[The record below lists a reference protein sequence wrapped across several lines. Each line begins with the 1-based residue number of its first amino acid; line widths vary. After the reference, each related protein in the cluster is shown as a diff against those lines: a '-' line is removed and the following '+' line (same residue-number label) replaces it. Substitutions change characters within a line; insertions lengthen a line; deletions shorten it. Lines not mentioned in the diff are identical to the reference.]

1 MALDEWIWNIYTKT
15 GYMNYVSLM
24 PNGNLRVS
32 NLKMLF
38 ERAKQYESASFKG
51 LFNFINCIDKIKF
64 NSEDLT
70 SAKII
75 GENEDVV
82 RIMSIH
88 KSKGLEFPVVILA
101 GVGKQFNMQ
110 DLNEKILLD
119 QDLGLGPQYIDSERH
134 IEFKTLAKKALAIK
148 AKREAVSEEMRVLY
162 VALTRP
168 KEKLIIVGRQK
179 DANKKI
185 TEKQK
190 ALEVYPSDDSK
201 INAYLLQKYKTY
213 LDWLEL
219 IYEKEGV
226 AKTEKIFRV
235 NVHNKKELL
244 ENLKKEEKIEEDIYQ
259 KIIENAKK
267 ADKEEKQKILEY
279 LNWKYPHEEIEG
291 VPTKTSVT
299 KIKEMVNAE
308 QVEEQTKNV
317 KFAVEET
324 KEAKVI
330 TQKPKFVNNNENAKI
345 SNAQKGTLMHLC
357 VQKMNEKEEYTAEKI
372 QELIDELKQREIIS
386 ETEAES
392 INISKLQGY
401 TKSDLWQEL
410 KNAKEIHKEKAFYI
424 NVKASRMYEISKEND
439 ENILV
444 QGIIDLYYIDKD
456 GKLVLVDYKTD
467 YVEAEKENELVEKYK
482 EQLYLYKDALEKA
495 LNRKVDRMWIYSL
508 YLNESIVIEK

>member
-1 MALDEWIWNIYTKT
+1 MSLHIKTEYDDDIAKLVIMPGDPVRVKFIAENYLDDYKLVNNVRVNLAYT
-15 GYMNYVSLM
+15 GY
-24 PNGNLRVS
+24 
-32 NLKMLF
+32 
-38 ERAKQYESASFKG
+38 FKG
-51 LFNFINCIDKIKF
+51 VKITVMASGMGCPSMAIYAKELFDYYNV
-64 NSEDLT
+64 E
-70 SAKII
+70 KII
-75 GENEDVV
+75 RVGSCGSYYDEIDV
-82 RIMSIH
+82 
-88 KSKGLEFPVVILA
+88 KSVILA
-101 GVGKQFNMQ
+101 EKAYTLSNFSYQYDGKEI
-110 DLNEKILLD
+110 DLISASSFLN
-119 QDLGLGPQYIDSERH
+119 
-134 IEFKTLAKKALAIK
+134 
-148 AKREAVSEEMRVLY
+148 
-162 VALTRP
+162 
-168 KEKLIIVGRQK
+168 
-179 DANKKI
+179 
-185 TEKQK
+185 
-190 ALEVYPSDDSK
+190 
-201 INAYLLQKYKTY
+201 
-213 LDWLEL
+213 
-219 IYEKEGV
+219 
-226 AKTEKIFRV
+226 
-235 NVHNKKELL
+235 
-244 ENLKKEEKIEEDIYQ
+244 Q

-267 ADKEEKQKILEY
+267 SDKEEKQKILEY

-324 KEAKVI
+324 KEAKAI

-372 QELIDELKQREIIS
+372 QELIDELKRREIIS
-386 ETEAES
+386 KAEAES
-392 INISKLQGY
+392 INIGKLQGY

-424 NVKASRMYEISKEND
+424 NVKASRMYDISKEND

-444 QGIIDLYYIDKD
+444 QGIIDLYYIDKN

-467 YVEAEKENELVEKYK
+467 YVEAGKENELVEKYK

>member
-1 MALDEWIWNIYTKT
+1 M
-15 GYMNYVSLM
+15 
-24 PNGNLRVS
+24 
-32 NLKMLF
+32 
-38 ERAKQYESASFKG
+38 
-51 LFNFINCIDKIKF
+51 
-64 NSEDLT
+64 
-70 SAKII
+70 
-75 GENEDVV
+75 
-82 RIMSIH
+82 
-88 KSKGLEFPVVILA
+88 
-101 GVGKQFNMQ
+101 
-110 DLNEKILLD
+110 
-119 QDLGLGPQYIDSERH
+119 
-134 IEFKTLAKKALAIK
+134 
-148 AKREAVSEEMRVLY
+148 SEEMRVLY

-267 ADKEEKQKILEY
+267 ANKEEKQKILEY

-324 KEAKVI
+324 KEVRTI
-330 TQKPKFVNNNENAKI
+330 TQKPKFINNNENAKI

-372 QELIDELKQREIIS
+372 QELIDGLKKKGIIS
-386 ETEAES
+386 EAEAEN

-410 KNAKEIHKEKAFYI
+410 KNAREIHKEKAFYI
-424 NVKASRMYEISKEND
+424 NVKASRMYDISKEND

-467 YVEAEKENELVEKYK
+467 YVEAGKESELVEKYK
-482 EQLYLYKDALEKA
+482 EQLYLYRDALEMA

>member
-1 MALDEWIWNIYTKT
+1 
-15 GYMNYVSLM
+15 
-24 PNGNLRVS
+24 
-32 NLKMLF
+32 MLF

-51 LFNFINCIDKIKF
+51 LFNFINFIDKIKF

-267 ADKEEKQKILEY
+267 ANKEEKQKILEY

-324 KEAKVI
+324 KEARAI

-386 ETEAES
+386 KAEAES
-392 INISKLQGY
+392 INIGKLQGY

-424 NVKASRMYEISKEND
+424 NVKASRMYDISKEND

-444 QGIIDLYYIDKD
+444 QGIIDLYYIDKN

-467 YVEAEKENELVEKYK
+467 YVKTGKENELVEKYK
-482 EQLYLYKDALEKA
+482 EQLYLCKDALEKA

-508 YLNESIVIEK
+508 YLNESIEIEK

>member
-1 MALDEWIWNIYTKT
+1 
-15 GYMNYVSLM
+15 
-24 PNGNLRVS
+24 
-32 NLKMLF
+32 
-38 ERAKQYESASFKG
+38 
-51 LFNFINCIDKIKF
+51 
-64 NSEDLT
+64 
-70 SAKII
+70 
-75 GENEDVV
+75 
-82 RIMSIH
+82 
-88 KSKGLEFPVVILA
+88 
-101 GVGKQFNMQ
+101 
-110 DLNEKILLD
+110 
-119 QDLGLGPQYIDSERH
+119 
-134 IEFKTLAKKALAIK
+134 
-148 AKREAVSEEMRVLY
+148 MRVLY

-244 ENLKKEEKIEEDIYQ
+244 ENLKKEEQIEEDIYQ

-267 ADKEEKQKILEY
+267 SDKEEKQKILEY

-324 KEAKVI
+324 KEAKAI

-386 ETEAES
+386 KAEAES
-392 INISKLQGY
+392 INIGKLQGY

-424 NVKASRMYEISKEND
+424 NVKASRMYDISKEND

-444 QGIIDLYYIDKD
+444 QGIIDLYYIDKN

-467 YVEAEKENELVEKYK
+467 YVEAGKENELVEKYK

>member
-1 MALDEWIWNIYTKT
+1 MPLDEFIWQIYLDT
-15 GYMNYVSLM
+15 GYYQYVGLM
-24 PNGNLRVS
+24 RNGELRQA

-38 ERAKQYESASFKG
+38 ERAKQCESISFKG
-51 LFNFINCIDKIKF
+51 LYNFINYIEKIKT
-64 NSEDLT
+64 SSKDMD

-75 GENEDVV
+75 GENDDVV

-88 KSKGLEFPVVILA
+88 KSKGLEFPVVFLCNSH
-101 GVGKQFNMQ
+101 KKFNMQ
-110 DLNEKILLD
+110 DLNDNILLH
-119 QDLGLGPQYIDSERH
+119 QDIGFGPTIMDTTKKIKYSSI
-134 IEFKTLAKKALAIK
+134 AKDAIK
-148 AKREAVSEEMRVLY
+148 LKMKQETLSEEQRILY

-267 ADKEEKQKILEY
+267 SDKEEKQKILEY

-372 QELIDELKQREIIS
+372 QELIDELKQKEIIS
-386 ETEAES
+386 EAEAEN

-424 NVKASRMYEISKEND
+424 NVKASRMYDISKEND

-444 QGIIDLYYIDKD
+444 QGIIDLYYIDKND
-456 GKLVLVDYKTD
+456 DLILVDYKTD
-467 YVEAEKENELVEKYK
+467 YVERGNEEELVEKYK